1 MPRHRS
7 RGFTLVEL
15 MVTIAVLAILVAIA
29 FPSFES
35 SFRSNRVATTNN
47 ALLTSL
53 SMARSE
59 AVRNTRGGGVCPSAD
74 GQNCGGNWSQGW
86 MAFADNNGNGDFDD
100 GDTVV
105 NFTELNPRMVA
116 EADGVDVIAFDSRG
130 RRQAG
135 GDQVIVLHPTECG
148 GQELQRTITVGATG
162 TARVTKGACP

>member
-35 SFRSNRVATTNN
+35 TFRSNRVATTNN

-59 AVRNTRGGGVCPSAD
+59 AVRNTRGGGVCGSAD
-74 GQNCGGNWSQGW
+74 GQACDGNWGQGW
-86 MAFADNNGNGDFDD
+86 MAFSDNNGNGEFDD

-105 NFTELNPRMVA
+105 NFTQLNSRMVA
-116 EADGVDVIAFDSRG
+116 EADGVDVIAFNSRG
-130 RRQAG
+130 MREGDA
-135 GDQVIVLHPTECG
+135 DQVIVLRPTECG
-148 GQELQRTITVGATG
+148 GQELQRTVTVNKTGAV
-162 TARVTKGACP
+162 RVTKGACP

>member
-1 MPRHRS
+1 
-7 RGFTLVEL
+7 

-47 ALLTSL
+47 ALLTAL

-59 AVRNTRGGGVCPSAD
+59 AVRNTRGGGVCASVD
-74 GQNCGGNWSQGW
+74 GHNCDGTWSQGW
-86 MAFADNNGNGDFDD
+86 MAFADNNGNGEFDD

-105 NFTELNPRMVA
+105 NYTALNPKMVA

-130 RRQAG
+130 RRLAG
-135 GDQVIVLHPTECG
+135 ADQRIVLHPTDCG
-148 GQELQRTITVGATG
+148 GQDLQRTVTVSATG
-162 TARVTKGACP
+162 AVRVAKESCQ